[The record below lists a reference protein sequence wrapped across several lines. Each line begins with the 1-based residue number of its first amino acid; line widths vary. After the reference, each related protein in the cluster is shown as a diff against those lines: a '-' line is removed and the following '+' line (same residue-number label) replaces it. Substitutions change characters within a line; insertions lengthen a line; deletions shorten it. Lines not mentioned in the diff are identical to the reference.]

1 MLLRY
6 TYYIINTI
14 IKMNHTIKTFAMM
27 VLGAALLLVAC
38 DRDDNNG
45 TPATEGN
52 EKLTLTAAGVNFD
65 VVRVAAGSF
74 TMGANPGDPDATEG
88 ELPHEVTLTQDFYIG
103 QTEVTQEL
111 YEAVTGSNPSF
122 FDSDG
127 SLPVE
132 RVSYAAALA
141 FCEQLSALTGRT
153 FTLPTEAQWEYAA
166 RGGHRAP
173 ATPTLYAGSDDIE
186 AVAWYNGNSGGK
198 SHPVATKTPNAL
210 GIHDMSGNVWEW
222 CLDRKGDYA
231 AGAQTDPQGPASG
244 SNRIFRGGGWYDPAN
259 RCRLSQRDGFIPEF
273 SNENLGFRVAMIP

>member
-1 MLLRY
+1 
-6 TYYIINTI
+6 
-14 IKMNHTIKTFAMM
+14 MNHTIKTFAMM

-38 DRDDNNG
+38 GKDDNNG

-88 ELPHEVTLTQDFYIG
+88 ELPHKVTLTQDFYIG

-132 RVSYAAALA
+132 RVSYAAALD
-141 FCEQLSALTGRT
+141 FCEQLSELTGRT

-198 SHPVATKTPNAL
+198 SQPVATKTPNAL
-210 GIHDMSGNVWEW
+210 GIHDMTGNVWEW

-244 SNRIFRGGGWYDPAN
+244 TNRVFRGGGWYDPAN

-273 SNENLGFRVAMIP
+273 SNENLGFRLVMLP